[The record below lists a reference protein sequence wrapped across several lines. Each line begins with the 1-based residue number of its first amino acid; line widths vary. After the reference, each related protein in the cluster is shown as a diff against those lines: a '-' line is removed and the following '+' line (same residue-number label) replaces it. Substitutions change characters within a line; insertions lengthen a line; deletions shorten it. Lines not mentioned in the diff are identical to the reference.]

1 MIWKY
6 SNPFNNLRL
15 AAAILNSAYKLYHL
29 KPPISAAVTY
39 KVRPF
44 LNQVGS
50 DSQNLPVQSTW
61 RSEHYLPSK
70 TVKIFGKSKIVPS
83 FNDFLWVF
91 LTYFGWVLIS
101 DSLYFDVWTLI
112 VKKISSLCEGVNWR
126 IIFFIII
133 YLIGS
138 KLLIV

>member
-1 MIWKY
+1 MYWLLLPATA
-6 SNPFNNLRL
+6 N
-15 AAAILNSAYKLYHL
+15 LNSSYKQA
-29 KPPISAAVTY
+29 PISAALTH

-61 RSEHYLPSK
+61 RSKHYLPSK